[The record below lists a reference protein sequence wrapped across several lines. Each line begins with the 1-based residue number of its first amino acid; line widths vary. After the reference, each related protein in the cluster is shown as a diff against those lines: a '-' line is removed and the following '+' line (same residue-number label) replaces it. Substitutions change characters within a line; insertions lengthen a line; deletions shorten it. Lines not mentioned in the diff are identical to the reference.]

1 MQLFQDQ
8 WCYFGWMGNGCSWN
22 ENVRLDGSR
31 EVWAVHVKQKIER
44 ITEDGCVGK
53 PKPPWDGTDM
63 LSHEDEIDIKKLMN
77 VMVSGVKEKERPG
90 MGCLDGV
97 HREIN
102 LEEANLE
109 FLMIS
114 MWITFPPYW
123 TGHWWLVQN
132 PSLVL
137 NRKEKKHCIANG

>member
-1 MQLFQDQ
+1 
-8 WCYFGWMGNGCSWN
+8 
-22 ENVRLDGSR
+22 
-31 EVWAVHVKQKIER
+31 
-44 ITEDGCVGK
+44 
-53 PKPPWDGTDM
+53 M

-114 MWITFPPYW
+114 M
-123 TGHWWLVQN
+123 
-132 PSLVL
+132 
-137 NRKEKKHCIANG
+137 